1 MGFRH
6 QNIRAPEENACTAG
20 LVNLG
25 LRIRMGQERLSPG
38 ETSQAK
44 RSEEK
49 RLFSIQKLSLKYI
62 FFLVDGQKAKKLQM
76 SHDKKDGK

>member
-1 MGFRH
+1 MHFRY

-20 LVNLG
+20 QPRSKNKNG
-25 LRIRMGQERLSPG
+25 PG
-38 ETSQAK
+38 ETLSW
-44 RSEEK
+44 RNVPSEEERRQTAVFDPK
-49 RLFSIQKLSLKYI
+49 IVTKIF